1 MNDEIVG
8 LFRRLGLT
16 AYESKAYTALVAAGR
31 PMNGYEVAK
40 HSGVPRSTVYQTLSR
55 LVARSLAFEVNGGE
69 DNSVDYLP
77 LPPSTLFSRLRDE
90 TEHAIETVRPLLDK
104 LAVAPTMHFTH
115 SVADRA
121 EVLTRARDVI
131 SSADHDLL
139 MFIWPEEL
147 DDLEPTLRRA
157 ERSGT
162 EIGMVFFGD
171 GDGVG
176 HSFRQLLATPEQV
189 AQGLGCRLLVVVSD
203 REEVLIAGLLGDEA
217 RGITTDSPAI
227 VSLAAEFVRFDILMQ
242 RWASKLEPAAIELF
256 YTTGSELAFLQ
267 SFAPAAALLRLL
279 RGSAEARE

>member
-1 MNDEIVG
+1 MNDEIVE

-16 AYESKAYTALVAAGR
+16 AYESKAYTALVAAGG
-31 PMNGYEVAK
+31 PLNGYEVAK

-55 LVARSLAFEVNGGE
+55 LVARSLAFEVNGE
-69 DNSVDYLP
+69 DNAVGYLP

-90 TEHAIETVRPLLDK
+90 TEDAIETVRPLLAQ
-104 LAVAPTMHFTH
+104 LSVPPAMHFTH
-115 SVADRA
+115 SVSDRA
-121 EVLTRARDVI
+121 AVLTRARDVI
-131 SSADHDLL
+131 SSAAHDVL

-147 DDLEPTLRRA
+147 EDLEPALRRA
-157 ERSGT
+157 ERAGT
-162 EIGMVFFGD
+162 DIGMVYFGD

-203 REEVLIAGLLGDEA
+203 REEVLIAGLLGDQA

-227 VSLAAEFVRFDILMQ
+227 VALAAEFVRFDISIQ
-242 RWASKLEPAAIELF
+242 RWASRLEPEERELF
-256 YTTGSELAFLQ
+256 YSTGPELNFLQ

-279 RGSAEARE
+279 QGVPV